1 MAAWAWVTNGRNGRR
16 VGDCG
21 KENGRET
28 MSQEHFDK
36 FVAAAVK
43 MLDVEADKVTREATF
58 KEDLDADS
66 LDLVEFVM
74 ELEEVFG
81 VEMPEDEYQEL
92 KTVGEAFDLL
102 MTKV

>member
-1 MAAWAWVTNGRNGRR
+1 

-21 KENGRET
+21 KENGRKA

-43 MLDVEADKVTREATF
+43 MLDVDAAKVVRDAKF
-58 KEDLDADS
+58 KEDLEADS
-66 LDLVEFVM
+66 LDIVEFVM

>member
-1 MAAWAWVTNGRNGRR
+1 
-16 VGDCG
+16 
-21 KENGRET
+21 

-43 MLDVEADKVTREATF
+43 MLDVDAAKVVRDARF
-58 KEDLDADS
+58 KEDLEADS

>member
-1 MAAWAWVTNGRNGRR
+1 
-16 VGDCG
+16 
-21 KENGRET
+21 

-43 MLDVEADKVTREATF
+43 MLDVEAGKVVRDAKF
-58 KEDLDADS
+58 KEDLEADS
-66 LDLVEFVM
+66 LDIVEFVM

-81 VEMPEDEYQEL
+81 VEMPEEEYQEL

>member
-1 MAAWAWVTNGRNGRR
+1 
-16 VGDCG
+16 
-21 KENGRET
+21 

-43 MLDVEADKVTREATF
+43 MLDVEAGKVVRDAKF
-58 KEDLDADS
+58 KEDLEADS
-66 LDLVEFVM
+66 LDIVEFVM

-81 VEMPEDEYQEL
+81 VEMPEEEYQDL

>member
-1 MAAWAWVTNGRNGRR
+1 
-16 VGDCG
+16 
-21 KENGRET
+21 

-43 MLDVEADKVTREATF
+43 MLDVEAGEVTREATF

-81 VEMPEDEYQEL
+81 VEMPEEEYQDL

>member
-1 MAAWAWVTNGRNGRR
+1 
-16 VGDCG
+16 
-21 KENGRET
+21 

>member
-1 MAAWAWVTNGRNGRR
+1 
-16 VGDCG
+16 
-21 KENGRET
+21 
-28 MSQEHFDK
+28 MSQEQFDK

-43 MLDVEADKVTREATF
+43 MLDVEAAQVTREARF
-58 KEDLDADS
+58 KEELDADS

>member
-1 MAAWAWVTNGRNGRR
+1 
-16 VGDCG
+16 
-21 KENGRET
+21 

-43 MLDVEADKVTREATF
+43 MLDVDAAKVVRDAKF
-58 KEDLDADS
+58 KEDLEADS
-66 LDLVEFVM
+66 LDIVEFVM